1 MCNTEPVTGG
11 NVNIVAVQLVTR
23 GIANRMND
31 NVDIVPVLA
40 QFLEDIFNL
49 FIAGDIAGEGQLAAP
64 LLGEFLNTWLELFVL
79 VGESQFSAFA
89 GKCLGD
95 AVSNGQFAGYA
106 NDQCFFA
113 TEDSHGSFSLCS

>member
-1 MCNTEPVTGG
+1 MGNAEAVTGS

-23 GIANRMND
+23 GIANSMND
-31 NVDIVPVLA
+31 NVDVVPVLA
-40 QFLEDIFNL
+40 QFLEDIFDF

-64 LLGEFLNTWLELFVL
+64 LLGEFLNPGLKFFVL
-79 VGESQFSAFA
+79 VGESQFGAFA